1 MGCLALSWGHEA
13 WFAKWE
19 PRDMC
24 SKRHIQGLQS
34 ISKGPF
40 LLSAMLLRKAMN
52 HVPQESWENPRA
64 WELVTDPHSE
74 RSLHSYTATPPPP
87 AHQDGSAA
95 AKGECLVP
103 KAGPSSM
110 VLLASLSSVSLR
122 DPVATAPSVLP
133 RVAVPTSGCEE
144 PAWHSCVSAG
154 RPCLKQTAIQRGIP
168 GFHGNCSCPVFRPQ
182 LGLGSSCCVMGDP
195 LVYRQ
200 PQGPGHGASFPCLGP
215 EIWEAHRG
223 RCFPQPH

>member
-1 MGCLALSWGHEA
+1 SEGQAGAWRCHGGASVPGPPSKPPWARQPERQACIPSPPALSGGWTWRQRG
-13 WFAKWE
+13 
-19 PRDMC
+19 
-24 SKRHIQGLQS
+24 
-34 ISKGPF
+34 
-40 LLSAMLLRKAMN
+40 
-52 HVPQESWENPRA
+52 
-64 WELVTDPHSE
+64 
-74 RSLHSYTATPPPP
+74 
-87 AHQDGSAA
+87 
-95 AKGECLVP
+95 
-103 KAGPSSM
+103 
-110 VLLASLSSVSLR
+110 LLAIFFR
-122 DPVATAPSVLP
+122 DHSPWQ
-133 RVAVPTSGCEE
+133 E

-168 GFHGNCSCPVFRPQ
+168 GFHGNCSCPVFRPR